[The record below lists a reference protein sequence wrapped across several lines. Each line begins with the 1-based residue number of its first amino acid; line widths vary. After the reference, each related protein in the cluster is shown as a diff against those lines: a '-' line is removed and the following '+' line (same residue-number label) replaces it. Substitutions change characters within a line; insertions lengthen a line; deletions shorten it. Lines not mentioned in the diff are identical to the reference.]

1 MLRRHPG
8 VSRVPAVTPFLSA
21 SILSPLE
28 HVLRNVLEFLGP
40 DQLGLSWAWSIIA
53 LTVVVRLIIL
63 PITAKQTR
71 SSLAMQRLSP
81 YIKQLQQKHKDDR
94 VALNESMMEFY
105 RDNKVNPLASCF
117 PLLIQIPVFLSLF
130 FVLKHFGDVAHTGD
144 NFSFLF
150 GFVDDIRQ
158 QINNDKGSIPA
169 NMTGVGWF
177 LLVVY
182 IGSQMLST
190 VTMMT
195 SQNPQQKYMF
205 LLLPLVFAIFLP
217 AFPIGVVL
225 YWITTNLWSLGQYL
239 AIVKFSKADPEVVLP
254 KDSKGR
260 KKVITPKGAA
270 KTVPANS
277 AKGGSTTKAAPQA
290 PTAAAR
296 RNKRRR

>member
-1 MLRRHPG
+1 M
-8 VSRVPAVTPFLSA
+8 TPFLTA

-28 HVLRNVLEFLGP
+28 HVLRNVLEFLH
-40 DQLGLSWAWSIIA
+40 DSAGLSWAWSIIA
-53 LTVVVRLIIL
+53 LTAVVRLIIL

-81 YIKQLQQKHKDDR
+81 YVKQLQQKHKDDR

-130 FVLKHFGDVAHTGD
+130 FVLKHFSDVAKSTD
-144 NFSFLF
+144 DFSFLF
-150 GFVDDIRQ
+150 GFVTDIRQ
-158 QINNDKGSIPA
+158 QINNGILATVGKGDWSRFIPIEP
-169 NMTGVGWF
+169 NMAGVGWF

-205 LLLPLVFAIFLP
+205 LLLPLVFAVFLP
-217 AFPIGVVL
+217 AFPVGVLL

-239 AIVKFSKADPEVVLP
+239 AIVRFSKADAEVVLP

-260 KKVITPKGAA
+260 KKVITPKGAPKA
-270 KTVPANS
+270 ASANS
-277 AKGGSTTKAAPQA
+277 AKGGSATATSPAT
-290 PTAAAR
+290 TAAAR